1 MTSDS
6 ARGTL
11 NSVFGTNWKMRNLG
25 REQAREYVRVVA
37 AALPHLGDTRIFILP
52 PVTLIRDMASE
63 AAGTGILI
71 GAQNFHWAPEGE
83 FTGEISTALL
93 KEEGATILMV
103 GHAER
108 RSLFAESDEV
118 INRKLKT
125 ALEDGFYAVLC
136 VGDSQPDL
144 SAGMLQ
150 ETFSKQIGIALD
162 GVAPAASGKLIVAYE
177 PVWAIG
183 EAAKGA
189 PSGDQVASCVDLV
202 RRALERSFGGAGEE
216 IPVLYGG
223 SVGPG
228 NFRQFVGHTGV
239 NGLFVGRSARDPH
252 RFVLLI
258 QEALSVL
265 NLNVRGS
272 GFGVRGPEAS

>member
-1 MTSDS
+1 MKFT
-6 ARGTL
+6 
-11 NSVFGTNWKMRNLG
+11 FGTNWKMRNLG
-25 REQAREYVRVVA
+25 RDEAREYVRVVA
-37 AALPHLGDTRIFILP
+37 ASLPRLANTRIFILP
-52 PVTLIRDMASE
+52 PVTLIRDMALE
-63 AAGTGILI
+63 AAENRILI

-93 KEEGATILMV
+93 KQEGAAIVMV

-108 RSLFAESDEV
+108 RSLFGESDQV
-118 INRKLKT
+118 INRKLKR
-125 ALEDGFYAVLC
+125 ALADGLQVVLC
-136 VGDSQPDL
+136 VGDSEPDL
-144 SAGMLQ
+144 AAAKLQ
-150 ETFSKQIGIALD
+150 ETFFRQIGIALD
-162 GVAPAASGKLIVAYE
+162 GVAPDASGKLIVAYE

-189 PSGDQVASCVDLV
+189 PSGEQVTSCVDLI
-202 RRALERSFGGAGEE
+202 RRALQRAFGGAADE

-228 NFRQFVGHTGV
+228 NCRQFVAGTGV

-258 QEALSVL
+258 QEALSVMEKKTP
-265 NLNVRGS
+265 NA
-272 GFGVRGPEAS
+272 PP

>member
-1 MTSDS
+1 MK
-6 ARGTL
+6 RI
-11 NSVFGTNWKMRNLG
+11 FGTNWKMRNLG
-25 REQAREYVRVVA
+25 SEAAREYVRVVA
-37 AALPHLGDTRIFILP
+37 ASLPQLGDTRIFILP

-63 AAGTGILI
+63 AAGSPILI

-93 KEEGATILMV
+93 KQEGATIVMV

-108 RSLFAESDEV
+108 RSLFGESDEF
-118 INRKLKT
+118 INRKLKR
-125 ALEDGFYAVLC
+125 ALEDGFYVVLC

-144 SAGMLQ
+144 SAGLLQ
-150 ETFSKQIGIALD
+150 ETFSRQIGIALD
-162 GVAPAASGKLIVAYE
+162 GVAPDTSGRLIVAYE

-189 PSGDQVASCVDLV
+189 PSGGQVASCVDLI
-202 RRALERSFGGAGEE
+202 RQALQRSFGTAGGE

-228 NFRQFVGHTGV
+228 NCRQFVANTGV
-239 NGLFVGRSARDPH
+239 NGLFVGRSARDPS

-258 QEALSVL
+258 HEALSAMQK
-265 NLNVRGS
+265 S
-272 GFGVRGPEAS
+272 

>member
-1 MTSDS
+1 MK
-6 ARGTL
+6 L
-11 NSVFGTNWKMRNLG
+11 IFGTNWKMRILG
-25 REQAREYVRVVA
+25 REEAREYVRVVA
-37 AALPHLGDTRIFILP
+37 AALPRLRDTRIFILP

-63 AAGTGILI
+63 AAGSPILI

-93 KEEGATILMV
+93 KQEGATIVMV

-108 RSLFAESDEV
+108 RSLFGESDEL
-118 INRKLKT
+118 INRKLKR
-125 ALEDGFYAVLC
+125 ALEDGFYVVLC

-144 SAGMLQ
+144 STGMLQ
-150 ETFSKQIGIALD
+150 ETFSKQIEIALD
-162 GVAPAASGKLIVAYE
+162 GVAPDASGKLIVAYE

-183 EAAKGA
+183 EAATGA
-189 PSGDQVASCVDLV
+189 PSGGQVACCADLI
-202 RRALERSFGGAGEE
+202 RRALERSFGGAGTG

-228 NFRQFVGHTGV
+228 NCREFVADTGV

-252 RFVLLI
+252 RFMLLI
-258 QEALSVL
+258 QEALSVMAQFPE
-265 NLNVRGS
+265 RGAR
-272 GFGVRGPEAS
+272 GVSIDRGRDL

>member
-1 MTSDS
+1 MK
-6 ARGTL
+6 AI
-11 NSVFGTNWKMRNLG
+11 FGTNWKMRNLG
-25 REQAREYVRVVA
+25 REEAREYVRVVA
-37 AALPHLGDTRIFILP
+37 ASLPHLGDTRIFILP

-63 AAGTGILI
+63 AVGSQLLI

-93 KEEGATILMV
+93 KQEGATIVMV

-108 RSLFAESDEV
+108 RSLFAESDEI
-118 INRKLKT
+118 INRKLKR
-125 ALEDGFYAVLC
+125 AFEEGFYAVLC
-136 VGDSQPDL
+136 VGDSQPGL
-144 SAGMLQ
+144 SAGALQ
-150 ETFSKQIGIALD
+150 EIFSRQIGIALD
-162 GVAPAASGKLIVAYE
+162 GVAPDASGKLIVAYE

-189 PSGDQVASCVDLV
+189 PSGDQVASCVNLI
-202 RRALERSFGGAGEE
+202 RRAIDRSFGGAGDE

-228 NFRQFVGHTGV
+228 NCRQFVANTGV
-239 NGLFVGRSARDPH
+239 NGLFVGRSARDPN

-265 NLNVRGS
+265 GKS
-272 GFGVRGPEAS
+272 

>member
-1 MTSDS
+1 MK
-6 ARGTL
+6 L
-11 NSVFGTNWKMRNLG
+11 IFGTNWKMRNLS
-25 REQAREYVRVVA
+25 REEAREYVRVVA
-37 AALPHLGDTRIFILP
+37 ASLPHLGDTQIFILP
-52 PVTLIRDMASE
+52 PATLIRDMASE
-63 AAGTGILI
+63 AAGSRQLLI

-93 KEEGATILMV
+93 RQEGATIVMV

-108 RSLFAESDEV
+108 RSLFGESDEV
-118 INRKLKT
+118 INRKLKR
-125 ALEDGFYAVLC
+125 AFEDGFYAVLC

-144 SAGMLQ
+144 GAGMLQ
-150 ETFSKQIGIALD
+150 ETFSKQIGIGLD
-162 GVAPAASGKLIVAYE
+162 GVAPDASGKLIVAYE

-189 PSGDQVASCVDLV
+189 PSGGQVASCVDLI
-202 RRALERSFGGAGEE
+202 RRALERSFGGVGSE

-228 NFRQFVGHTGV
+228 NCRQFVADTGV

-258 QEALSVL
+258 QEALSL
-265 NLNVRGS
+265 LKKS
-272 GFGVRGPEAS
+272 

>member
-1 MTSDS
+1 MKLT
-6 ARGTL
+6 
-11 NSVFGTNWKMRNLG
+11 FGTNWKMRNLD

-37 AALPHLGDTRIFILP
+37 ASLPQLADTRIFILP

-63 AAGTGILI
+63 AAGSPLLI
-71 GAQNFHWAPEGE
+71 GAQNVHWALEGE

-93 KEEGATILMV
+93 RQEGAAIVMV

-108 RSLFAESDEV
+108 RSLFGESDEV
-118 INRKLKT
+118 INRKLKR
-125 ALEDGFYAVLC
+125 AFEDGFYAVLC
-136 VGDSQPDL
+136 VGDSQPGM

-150 ETFSKQIGIALD
+150 ETFSRQIGIALD
-162 GVAPAASGKLIVAYE
+162 GIAPEASGRLIVAYE

-189 PSGDQVASCVDLV
+189 PSGGQVASCVDWI
-202 RRALERSFGGAGEE
+202 RRALERSFGGAGRE

-228 NFRQFVGHTGV
+228 NCRQLVADTGV

-252 RFVLLI
+252 CFVLLI
-258 QEALSVL
+258 REALSIL
-265 NLNVRGS
+265 EK
-272 GFGVRGPEAS
+272 P

>member
-1 MTSDS
+1 MK
-6 ARGTL
+6 L
-11 NSVFGTNWKMRNLG
+11 IFGTNWKMRNLG
-25 REQAREYVRVVA
+25 REEAREYVRVVA
-37 AALPHLGDTRIFILP
+37 ASLPHLGGTRIFILP
-52 PVTLIRDMASE
+52 PLTLIRDMASE
-63 AAGTGILI
+63 AAGSGILI

-93 KEEGATILMV
+93 KQEGATIVMV

-108 RSLFAESDEV
+108 RSLFGESDEIV
-118 INRKLKT
+118 HRKLKKVF
-125 ALEDGFYAVLC
+125 EEGFYAVLC
-136 VGDSQPDL
+136 VGDAQPDL

-162 GVAPAASGKLIVAYE
+162 GVAPDAPGKLVVAYE

-189 PSGDQVASCVDLV
+189 PSGDQVACCVELI
-202 RRALERSFGGAGEE
+202 RRALEQSVGCAGGEV
-216 IPVLYGG
+216 PVLYGG

-228 NFRQFVGHTGV
+228 NFRQFVANTGV

-252 RFVLLI
+252 RFVRLI

-265 NLNVRGS
+265 QKS
-272 GFGVRGPEAS
+272 